1 MPYLVRQSTTAI
13 NTNGESFTHSEG
25 DVISDWELAD
35 FIREKIREGSEWYRE
50 RFEPLMP
57 HEAHSL
63 RVKATMASGDRI
75 NPADNQPVKAPWD
88 DYIGLHPA
96 EVVDRMRDA
105 SLDKV
110 KQTKLFES
118 LGMNRPLIIDF
129 VSPAEREPWMNYDEY
144 DIRMVLEKFSLLS
157 DAAVADA
164 IAYERAHKTRPAI
177 LEWDRSIYEGASDPH
192 ALEQGAAA

>member
-1 MPYLVRQSTTAI
+1 VCPYLVKQPTTAI

-50 RFEPLMP
+50 RFEPLLP

-63 RVKATMASGDRI
+63 RVKATAAAGSRFG
-75 NPADNQPVKAPWD
+75 PDNQPVLPPWD
-88 DYIGLHPA
+88 DYIGLHPS

-110 KQTKLFES
+110 KQTKLYES

-129 VSPAEREPWMNYDEY
+129 ISPAEREPWMSYDEY
-144 DIRMVLEKFSLLS
+144 DVRMVLEKFSIIS

-164 IAYERAHKTRPAI
+164 LAYERAHKNRPAI
-177 LEWDRSIYEGASDPH
+177 TEWDRSIYEGASDPH
-192 ALEQGAAA
+192 TLEQGAVA